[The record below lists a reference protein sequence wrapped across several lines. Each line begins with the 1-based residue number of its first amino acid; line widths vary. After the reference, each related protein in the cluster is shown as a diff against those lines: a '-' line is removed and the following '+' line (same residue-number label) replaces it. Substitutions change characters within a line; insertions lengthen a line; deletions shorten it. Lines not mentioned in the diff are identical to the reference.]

1 MKRKLQTAS
10 IVMQD
15 PSHVKRD
22 WGTTKM
28 RIRGERIRGKEICGE
43 GIRKGCPYGHTSADT
58 NDCRMSRRSDSWLFY
73 PTTNLPALPLPEW
86 EDFSDRV
93 EQGFLTDE
101 KKIPQLITHWHGI
114 FPECTYAYSKANLI
128 QAVAGVRMDDREM
141 RTVREALDALGLENS
156 RRDVNAVFVR
166 MSDDFYHY
174 NIIADDIRQFVNGQR
189 VIDEEWAHLVRRMA
203 DINSNNVNN

>member
-1 MKRKLQTAS
+1 MPTGR
-10 IVMQD
+10 
-15 PSHVKRD
+15 
-22 WGTTKM
+22 
-28 RIRGERIRGKEICGE
+28 
-43 GIRKGCPYGHTSADT
+43 
-58 NDCRMSRRSDSWLFY
+58 RRSDDDG
-73 PTTNLPALPLPEW
+73 LPGN
-86 EDFSDRV
+86 DFSVVMNDPVTGDMMQQKTLFKRY
-93 EQGFLTDE
+93 
-101 KKIPQLITHWHGI
+101 I
-114 FPECTYAYSKANLI
+114 FADTYTYAYSKANLV